1 MADNQS
7 RSGLLKVILLSGLL
21 VGTLDMTAACINA
34 HLSFG
39 LSPDR
44 VFKYIASGI
53 LGKSAFSG
61 GIGVAALG
69 VAMHYAVAYSWT
81 TLFFI
86 IYKKTNLIRQN
97 KYLTGTFY
105 GMLIWTVMNLLVVPL
120 TKVPKPKN
128 GFNVTQAY
136 INAGILI
143 VAIGIPLSLI
153 AYKYYYAKLP
163 VKR

>member
-81 TLFFI
+81 TLFFMV
-86 IYKKTNLIRQN
+86 YPKTNLIRQN

-143 VAIGIPLSLI
+143 VMIGIPLSLI
-153 AYKYYYAKLP
+153 AYKYHYTKLQ

>member
-1 MADNQS
+1 MADDKSHN
-7 RSGLLKVILLSGLL
+7 GLLKVILLSGLL

-34 HLSFG
+34 YLSFG
-39 LSPDR
+39 LGPDR

-53 LGKSAFSG
+53 MGKTAFSG

-69 VAMHYAVAYSWT
+69 VIMHYLVAYSWT
-81 TLFFI
+81 ALFFI
-86 IYKKTNLIRQN
+86 AYPKTNLIRQN

-143 VAIGIPLSLI
+143 VAIGIPLSFI
-153 AYKYYYAKLP
+153 AYKYYFSKLQL
-163 VKR
+163 KR